1 MAVVAGARTP
11 AAGAVPPR
19 RPGAAAGA
27 VWFRLPRL
35 DRPAPRDA
43 GTGKPE
49 SKAGTHADISSKKT
63 SVSRVSERL
72 ESCLSVFF
80 RT

>member
-11 AAGAVPPR
+11 AAGAVPP
-19 RPGAAAGA
+19 AARGVSAPCPVDTA
-27 VWFRLPRL
+27 
-35 DRPAPRDA
+35 PAPRDA
-43 GTGKPE
+43 GSRNTRGYLEQKNE
-49 SKAGTHADISSKKT
+49 
-63 SVSRVSERL
+63 RVSERL